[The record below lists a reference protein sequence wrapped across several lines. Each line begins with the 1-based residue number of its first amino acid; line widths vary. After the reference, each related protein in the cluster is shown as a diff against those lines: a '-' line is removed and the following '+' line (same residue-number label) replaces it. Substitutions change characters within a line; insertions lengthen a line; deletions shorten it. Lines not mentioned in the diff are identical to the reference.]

1 LIEQQSA
8 LEILMAGGEHD
19 PDVIRQ
25 RQKRAHRNS
34 HLSLHQQR
42 RGVRPRNQIRRRT
55 CDRPLSSVRQ
65 TDDDQTR
72 TTTGPAITDRQAAAK
87 QRVTGINHP
96 DLSDSPLNVH
106 GIM

>member
-1 LIEQQSA
+1 LIEQRSA

-25 RQKRAHRNS
+25 RQNRAHRNS
-34 HLSLHQQR
+34 YLPLDGQR
-42 RGVRPRNQIRRRT
+42 CGLRPWNQIRRRT

-65 TDDDQTR
+65 TDNDQTR
-72 TTTGPAITDRQAAAK
+72 TTTGQTITDRQAAAK
-87 QRVTGINHP
+87 QRVAGINHP
-96 DLSDSPLNVH
+96 DLSDSPLDVH